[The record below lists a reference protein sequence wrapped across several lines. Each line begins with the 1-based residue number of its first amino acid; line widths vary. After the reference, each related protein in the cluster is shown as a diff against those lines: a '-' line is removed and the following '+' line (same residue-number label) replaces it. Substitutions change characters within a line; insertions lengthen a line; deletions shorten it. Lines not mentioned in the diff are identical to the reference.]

1 MRTSVVRGL
10 RIFLD
15 VAIVFYLVLIPIIFV
30 TGGFQ
35 INIWGFAVKAT
46 HVYTPLKF
54 LIPLALLRLLIS
66 AEVRNAMLVVASI
79 LISLLCAELS
89 IRIWDP
95 PIAQPGWRSLYR
107 TSPVL
112 GWELVPGAVGVGK
125 LGETYRINS
134 AGFRG
139 TEYSREKTQGLRRIA
154 VIGDSF
160 TFGAGVN
167 AEDTYPAQ
175 LQRLL
180 AQRNIDSEVMNF
192 GVINHDM
199 WQHYV
204 MLKTRVL
211 PYTPDLVILAVF
223 TNDLERPVAP
233 DDIADNDEIGR
244 NPYEK
249 GGAKGLLKK
258 SALWNFLTHA
268 TAFFEYKY
276 RYRQERYLRSIADRR
291 REVTTTDHFL
301 YKIMTGNLDSRKS
314 VAFADTLR
322 DFVTT
327 AKKAGAKVVVVYIPD
342 SVQLGEPNLQVSN
355 RFVEKMA
362 RELGTPFV
370 DTTPFLEAVE
380 DRDSL
385 YLFPFDAHNSRQ
397 GLGIVAAAIADKL
410 VELNLLERRKSAG
423 KAAPYFLSTGA
434 TRTSA
439 PNFGWSK

>member
-1 MRTSVVRGL
+1 MCEDAMRTSVIRGL
-10 RIFLD
+10 KIFLD
-15 VAIVFYLVLIPIIFV
+15 VAIIFYLALIPIIFV

-54 LIPLALLRLLIS
+54 LIPLALFRLLIS
-66 AEVRNAMLVVASI
+66 AELRNVVLVVASI
-79 LISLLCAELS
+79 LISLLLAELS
-89 IRIWDP
+89 IRVWDP

-139 TEYSREKTQGLRRIA
+139 REYSREKRQDLRRIA

-175 LQRLL
+175 LQQLL
-180 AQRNIDSEVMNF
+180 AQRDIHSEVMNF

-211 PYTPDLVILAVF
+211 AYTPDLVILAIF
-223 TNDLERPVAP
+223 TNDLEHPIAP
-233 DDIADNDEIGR
+233 DHIADNDVIGR

-249 GGAKGLLKK
+249 GGVKGLLKK

-276 RYRQERYLRSIADRR
+276 RYRQERYLRSIPDRR
-291 REVTTTDHFL
+291 KEVTNAGHFL
-301 YKIMTGNLDSRKS
+301 YKIMTANQDSKKS
-314 VAFADTLR
+314 VAFVDKLR

-327 AKKAGAKVVVVYIPD
+327 TKSAGAKVLVVYIPD

-355 RFVEKMA
+355 RFVGQVT
-362 RELGTPFV
+362 RELGVPFV
-370 DTTPFLEAVE
+370 DTTPFLEAAD

-385 YLFPFDAHNSRQ
+385 YLFPFDAHNSRK
-397 GLGIVAAAIADKL
+397 GLGIVAGVIADKL
-410 VELNLLERRKSAG
+410 VELGLLEGSRS
-423 KAAPYFLSTGA
+423 
-434 TRTSA
+434 
-439 PNFGWSK
+439 